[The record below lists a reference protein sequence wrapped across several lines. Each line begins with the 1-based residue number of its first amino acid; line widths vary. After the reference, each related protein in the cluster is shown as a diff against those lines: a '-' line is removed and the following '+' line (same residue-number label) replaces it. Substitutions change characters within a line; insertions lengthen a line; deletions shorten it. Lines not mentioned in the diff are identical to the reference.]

1 MRTET
6 FRNALHWLA
15 RKAGFDPARNL
26 STEVAVCLG
35 QYLDEALREGW
46 ERHEWPE
53 WTLTEERYFNEGLFS
68 TGYATTMGYV
78 VGDVAY
84 DATAEA
90 YYVCG
95 VATNSTSIPSVNT
108 ADWDTLEDSEV
119 LFIPLDQPRR
129 QSTTAAQN
137 KTLIGTMLSI
147 TDSDPRLYAS
157 RKWDFAIGNE
167 GLIVPQGYG
176 SDTAWLRYRKRP
188 QRASAE
194 VYAASTAYV
203 AGDVV
208 YYASTGHCYVA
219 KQASTGNLPTNTTY
233 WTAQEFPYVL
243 APFCR
248 SRAYGHWLSED
259 GQPDKAAEE
268 FDRAE
273 GLLADE
279 WAKADTQQQQHNTF
293 RVLCR

>member
-53 WTLTEERYFNEGLFS
+53 WTLTEQRYFCEGLFS
-68 TGYATTMGYV
+68 TGYSSLMGYA
-78 VGDVAY
+78 VGDIAY
-84 DATAEA
+84 DATEDA
-90 YYVCG
+90 YYTCG
-95 VATNSTSIPSVNT
+95 VATTSTSIPSLNAVNWT
-108 ADWDTLEDSEV
+108 ATGDDEV
-119 LFIPLDQPRR
+119 LYIPLDQPRR
-129 QSTTAAQN
+129 QSTTASHNQ
-137 KTLIGTMLSI
+137 TLIGTVLSI
-147 TDSDPRLYAS
+147 TESDPRLYSS
-157 RKWDFAIGNE
+157 RQWEFAVGSE
-167 GLIVPQGYG
+167 GLIVPQGYP
-176 SDTAWLRYRKRP
+176 SDTVWLRYRKRP
-188 QRASAE
+188 QRVSAE
-194 VYAASTAYV
+194 VYAASTSYV
-203 AGDVV
+203 AGEVV

-219 KQASTGNLPTNTTY
+219 RTATTGNLPTNTTY

-248 SRAYGHWLSED
+248 SRAYAQWLSED

-273 GLLADE
+273 GQLADE
-279 WAKADTQQQQHNTF
+279 WAKADTQQQQRSTF
-293 RVLCR
+293 TVLCR